1 MAVTFPS
8 AAACRARAPVACA
21 LRAAVAGLAVLACL
35 LATAQATA
43 APAFS
48 SQATAA
54 CVSRAEAATPSRSG
68 HAVLDCVGLSAQA
81 CMAKPGGDTT
91 IGMRECLEAEHRYWD
106 GRLNAAYA
114 ARMARSRAED
124 REMNQIR
131 ATTLPVEDA
140 LRGMQRAWIAFR
152 DAACLHEFAQ
162 WRGGTGSGPA
172 TAACH
177 LHETARQALRLEGW
191 WAQ

>member
-1 MAVTFPS
+1 MESTSPS
-8 AAACRARAPVACA
+8 AVACHPHTPVARAP
-21 LRAAVAGLAVLACL
+21 RPAVAALAVLAGL
-35 LATAQATA
+35 LATAPAAA

-68 HAVLDCVGLSAQA
+68 HAVLDCVGLAAQA

-131 ATTLPVEDA
+131 ATTTSVEDT

-162 WRGGTGSGPA
+162 WRGGTGAGPA